1 MAAEDFPRRDAPEI
15 AETQSREI
23 VGHMLLEEVVLRLAP
38 ALQPGE
44 QPYVTMESWL
54 AHTGR
59 DDLIDCV
66 ADEFERRRPLPEVS
80 RSSAKPLIRQGGART
95 GRAE

>member
-1 MAAEDFPRRDAPEI
+1 
-15 AETQSREI
+15 
-23 VGHMLLEEVVLRLAP
+23 MLLEEVVLRLAP
-38 ALQPGE
+38 ALQPDE

-66 ADEFERRRPLPEVS
+66 ADDFERRRPMRS
-80 RSSAKPLIRQGGART
+80 RTRQPSAHPAGAA
-95 GRAE
+95 G

>member
-15 AETQSREI
+15 AETQSRET
-23 VGHMLLEEVVLRLAP
+23 VGSMLLEDVVLRLAP

-44 QPYVTMESWL
+44 QPYVTMDGWL
-54 AHTGR
+54 DHAGR

-66 ADEFERRRPLPEVS
+66 ADEFERRRSVRS
-80 RSSAKPLIRQGGART
+80 RTRQPSARPTGAA
-95 GRAE
+95 G